1 MARSITVTTP
11 QSEYDII
18 IDAGWIDAQ
27 KINEIIQNRKY
38 LIVTD
43 ENVYSHYGDLLKSFE
58 CLVLPVGE
66 GTKSLKYFEKVID
79 LLQDKQFNR
88 SSVLIAFGGGVIG
101 DLTGY
106 VAASYMRGIHFVQI
120 PTTLLAMVDSSV
132 GGKVAINHTS
142 AKNLIGAFYQPEAV
156 YMDVNFLKTLT
167 QKVLSDGM
175 AEVIKYGLGFDPKL
189 FSKLEALNL
198 DKLSSPEHQE
208 AVLDIV
214 ETCCRI
220 KAQIV
225 HEDERDVAVRQL
237 LNLGHTIGHAIEQFY
252 QYKKYTHG
260 QAIAIGM
267 VVKSRI
273 AFFEKRIDQQAI
285 ERIEKLFEQYHLPLE
300 LEEPKMFSTLLEAIH
315 LDKKSTGAHIKW
327 ICVDA
332 IGKCRIEGVQFE
344 EIAQKIKNMNRECD
358 L

>member
-11 QSEYDII
+11 QTEYDIT
-18 IDAGWIDAQ
+18 IDAGWIDTQ
-27 KINEIIQNRKY
+27 KLNEIIQNRKY

-43 ENVYSHYGDLLKSFE
+43 ETVYSHYEELLNPFE
-58 CLVLPVGE
+58 CVVLPVGE

-79 LLQDKQFNR
+79 MLQDKQFNR

-120 PTTLLAMVDSSV
+120 PTTMLAMVDSSV

-156 YMDVNFLKTLT
+156 YIDIHFLKTLP
-167 QKVLSDGM
+167 KKILSDGM
-175 AEVIKYGLGFDPKL
+175 AEVIKYGLGFDDHL
-189 FSKLEALNL
+189 FDKLETLNL
-198 DKLSSPEHQE
+198 DQLNDSEHE
-208 AVLDIV
+208 KTVLDIV

-225 HEDERDVAVRQL
+225 HEDERDVAMRQL

-267 VVKSRI
+267 VVKSKI
-273 AFFEKRIDQQAI
+273 ALLEKRIDQQTC
-285 ERIEKLFEQYHLPLE
+285 ERIENLFEQYHLPLE
-300 LEEPKMFSTLLEAIH
+300 LDDPKMFSTILEAIH
-315 LDKKSTGAHIKW
+315 LDKKSTGSQIKW

-332 IGKCRIEGVQFE
+332 IGKCRIEGTQYE
-344 EIAQKIKNMNRECD
+344 EIVRKIKNIE
-358 L
+358 

>member
-1 MARSITVTTP
+1 MAKSITVTTP
-11 QSEYDII
+11 QSEYDIT
-18 IDAGWIDAQ
+18 IDAGWIDTD
-27 KINEIIQNRKY
+27 KLNKIIQNRKY

-43 ENVYSHYGDLLKSFE
+43 ETVYSHYRELLEPFE
-58 CLVLPVGE
+58 CVVLPVGE

-79 LLQDKQFNR
+79 MLQDKQFNR

-106 VAASYMRGIHFVQI
+106 VASSYMRGVHFIQI

-156 YMDVNFLKTLT
+156 YIDIHFLKTLT
-167 QKVLSDGM
+167 KKILSDGM

-189 FSKLEALNL
+189 FSKLEALDL
-198 DKLSSPEHQE
+198 EKLSSAEHQE
-208 AVLDIV
+208 AVLEIV
-214 ETCCRI
+214 ETCCKI
-220 KAQIV
+220 KARIV

-267 VVKSRI
+267 VVKSKI
-273 AFFEKRIDQQAI
+273 AFSEGRIDQQAC
-285 ERIEKLFEQYHLPLE
+285 ERIKKLFEQYHLPLE
-300 LEEPKMFSTLLEAIH
+300 LEDPKMFSTILEAIH
-315 LDKKSTGAHIKW
+315 LDKKSTGSEIKW
-327 ICVDA
+327 ICVDD
-332 IGKCRIEGVQFE
+332 IGKCRIEGVQYE
-344 EIAQKIKNMNRECD
+344 EIVQKIKNIE
-358 L
+358 